1 MNVNIPASS
10 CIPVL
15 PMADLAPGGATIMKN
30 LFYKKTALIKA
41 ISSYLLLPKS
51 FHGMPMK

>member
-1 MNVNIPASS
+1 
-10 CIPVL
+10 
-15 PMADLAPGGATIMKN
+15 MADLAPGGATIMKN